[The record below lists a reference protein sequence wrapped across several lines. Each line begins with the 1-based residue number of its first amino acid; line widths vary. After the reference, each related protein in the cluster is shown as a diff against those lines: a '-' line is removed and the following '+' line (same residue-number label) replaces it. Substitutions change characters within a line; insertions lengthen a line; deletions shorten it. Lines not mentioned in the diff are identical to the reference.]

1 MAKDGLIE
9 NIRKNLGK
17 RREANTHKQTDE
29 VDRRLIRNFK
39 DIEATRDVGLT
50 LNAFGTVLRD
60 TERHHIN
67 NAEIKSS
74 NANAL
79 RELAGAE
86 ETLATVYSPETYDC
100 VARAHMTPKTTIKD
114 RPKDHVRQFITS
126 HMARVRNECKVVSS
140 DARVGLLNAQL
151 SCLRTAEKEYEKLQD
166 KAMGREPEVK
176 KGKSRGIER

>member
-1 MAKDGLIE
+1 MVKDGLIE
-9 NIRKNLGK
+9 NIRRNLIA
-17 RREANTHKQTDE
+17 RREANTYKQSD
-29 VDRRLIRNFK
+29 VADRRLIRNFK
-39 DIEATRDVGLT
+39 DIESMRDVGLT

-86 ETLATVYSPETYDC
+86 KTLSQVYSSITYQCIAD
-100 VARAHMTPKTTIKD
+100 AHMTPKTMIKD

-166 KAMGREPEVK
+166 KAMGRESEIK
-176 KGKSRGIER
+176 KRQEPGH